1 MRTMMKVL
9 FILLGVGIIF
19 IMAAVV
25 FLPDW
30 NLFAG
35 TFNDD
40 RDYGEMLTYE
50 EDEVVTG
57 LKLELE
63 NRHIMV
69 NYVESDKL
77 TINYYAEENDTFT
90 FDIVDDVIVMTH
102 DFESFWLNIFSWN
115 MVSRQYVTVTVNI
128 PDTWALE
135 SVDLKTMTGDIDMDF
150 EVEKTYQNVR
160 LYNRTGS
167 MDISN
172 VTALE
177 LYAHTDT
184 GDIDMSDISVS
195 GDYEVE
201 LSTGDM
207 TLNRVSADTFSAK
220 SSTGDIELTGITA
233 NDATVD
239 NSTGRISIS
248 DSTFTSLNAD
258 ISTGRITLNHVIS
271 NSYMLES
278 STGDI
283 VVTLATID
291 DYRFDLETDTGKI
304 KINGNSQGEEYQSLN
319 GSIIFNANTN
329 TGNITIEVGA

>member
-9 FILLGVGIIF
+9 FILLGVGVIFVMAAIIF
-19 IMAAVV
+19 VPEWSLV
-25 FLPDW
+25 
-30 NLFAG
+30 AG
-35 TFNDD
+35 TFNSD
-40 RDYGEMLTYE
+40 RDYGEMITHE
-50 EDEVVTG
+50 EDQVITG
-57 LKLELE
+57 IKLELE
-63 NRHIMV
+63 NRHIVV
-69 NYVESDKL
+69 NYVDQDEL

-90 FDIVDDVIVMTH
+90 FDIVDDVFVMTH

-115 MVSRQYVTVTVNI
+115 MVSREYVTVTVNI
-128 PDTWALE
+128 PETWTLE

-150 EVEKTYQNVR
+150 DDEKTYQNVR

-184 GDIDMSDISVS
+184 GDIFMSDINVS

-207 TLNRVSADTFSAK
+207 TLNGVSANTFSAK
-220 SSTGDIELTGITA
+220 SSTGDIELMDITA

-271 NSYMLES
+271 NSYILES

-283 VVTLATID
+283 VVTLSTID

-304 KINGNSQGEEYQSLN
+304 KINGNSQGDEYQSLN
-319 GSIIFNANTN
+319 GSIIFSANTN
-329 TGNITIEVGA
+329 TGNITIEVDA